1 MSLQRDPL
9 GIPKSPADNWTF
21 RIIKYDFPEEYP
33 IFWGSDQ
40 TQNGSTYYLSSGWHD
55 YEYLSNPKMVRFLHD
70 SESID
75 SDIADGGGDGGG
87 VDPDPDEE
95 PWELYETCVTIGAFA
110 FGPSWNFEGQWLY
123 DEIPVCTGIPSTS
136 HDPVPCSPTG
146 YTGQLAIPVMFISNI
161 NTCEKYSRS
170 EWAYRGTVGGA
181 VGAGFLTIVGYT
193 TLWRWRRSTGFGLY
207 DYTYTLSCPELPLVG
222 NITLAPKTTPTYRQE
237 RPWEPDPT
245 LPDCVPP

>member
-87 VDPDPDEE
+87 VDPPPEE
-95 PWELYETCVTIGAFA
+95 GPWELYETCINCTFQL
-110 FGPSWNFEGQWLY
+110 GPAWSGESFY
-123 DEIPVCTGIPSTS
+123 DYNEIPVCTGIPSTS
-136 HDPVPCSPTG
+136 HYPVPCSPTG
-146 YTGQLAIPVMFISNI
+146 YTGQLAIPVTILSNI
-161 NTCEKYSRS
+161 NTCEKYNAGL
-170 EWAYRGTVGGA
+170 WAYRGDYGGA
-181 VGAGFLTIVGYT
+181 VGAGFLRIQGYR
-193 TLWRWRRSTGFGLY
+193 TLWRWRKSYGGGLF
-207 DYTYTLSCPELPLVG
+207 DYTTTTSCPDIPGFIL
-222 NITLAPKTTPTYRQE
+222 TASPKVTPTYRQE
-237 RPWEPDPT
+237 HPWDPDSA